1 MGPRPQG
8 CALGYRISPRWGE
21 WHGDAEQP
29 RVPFLAPTGRHS
41 IGHNKMAARVGA
53 SLLLAAG
60 LGELVTSTYVEYE
73 ELAVSLALNPSRLL
87 SMRRHLEGTR
97 DTSAAF
103 DTARWV
109 RNMERGLSQVWDRH
123 AAGLSPEDVDVTDTA
138 PLFTSVGGAVDR

>member
-1 MGPRPQG
+1 
-8 CALGYRISPRWGE
+8 
-21 WHGDAEQP
+21 
-29 RVPFLAPTGRHS
+29 
-41 IGHNKMAARVGA
+41 MAARVGA